1 MSGEVIVAL
10 ITAVTTSVVGPIAVH
25 YITAMISPKKKDA
38 LSEAIE
44 VNTIITEKLETV
56 RLEASAD
63 RIWLLQFHN
72 GGHFYPTGKSIQKF
86 SMVYELSCTDSIPCQ
101 TQFQN
106 IPVSLFSKQ
115 INNLHKGHIAVVPD
129 TEIDEMQYHGIT
141 SVISSLGIKSTYV
154 FPIYNIKNDFV
165 GIVGVDYDKEKRNL
179 DSVEIN
185 DLALEI
191 STIGGVLNNYLNN

>member
-10 ITAVTTSVVGPIAVH
+10 VTAVTTSVIGPIAVH
-25 YITAMISPKKKDA
+25 YVTALIAPKKKDT

-44 VNTIITEKLETV
+44 INTIITEKLETV
-56 RLEASAD
+56 RTEVTAD

-86 SMVYELSCTDSIPCQ
+86 SMVYELSCNDTIPCQ

-115 INNLHKGHIAVVPD
+115 INNLHKGQIGIVPD
-129 TEIDEMQYHGIT
+129 TDIEDMQYHGIT
-141 SVISSLGIKSTYV
+141 SVIGSLGIKSTYV
-154 FPIYNIKNDFV
+154 FPIYNIKNEFV
-165 GIVGVDYDKEKRNL
+165 GIVGVDYDKEKKEL
-179 DSVEIN
+179 DIIEIN
-185 DLALEI
+185 HVALEI